1 MSWSTPIATCL
12 VTLLSSLML
21 VAPLS
26 GCSGAKKTASL
37 TIAERI
43 TKARGDTTPGGQARE
58 LAKIARLQF
67 KSGDKTG
74 AGKTLAEARKTIGT
88 DADPTV
94 FGPRLVDIATTYVM
108 LGDKKP
114 AREVADRALALADTM
129 ADAVAQTD
137 LLAKV
142 GVVYGSR
149 ETGLGDA
156 TKAKETLAKAAAIA
170 SGDQVAERFRP
181 QALAAVALGYANAN
195 LAADATAV
203 IEKLETLA
211 ASLTDLR
218 PKAEALAAAANVH
231 AKSGAKDKAAALLGE
246 AAKAARQID
255 GSANK
260 AYALIAVGNATNV
273 AGDKKAAAALAAEA
287 EKTTGKIADPEQQ
300 KDALQD
306 VRALQAAI
314 KK

>member
-1 MSWSTPIATCL
+1 MSRSTPIATCL

-26 GCSGAKKTASL
+26 GCSGTKKKASL
-37 TIAERI
+37 TIAERLA
-43 TKARGDTTPGGQARE
+43 KARGDTTPGGQARE

-74 AGKTLAEARKTIGT
+74 AGKTLAEARKTINA

-94 FGPRLVDIATTYVM
+94 FGPRLVDIATTYVI

-129 ADAVAQTD
+129 TDAVAQTD

-156 TKAKETLAKAAAIA
+156 IKAKETLAKAAAIA
-170 SGDQVAERFRP
+170 SGDQVTERFRP

-195 LAADATAV
+195 LAADATPV

-218 PKAEALAAAANVH
+218 PKAEALAAAANVY
-231 AKSGAKDKAAALLGE
+231 AKSGAQDKAAALLVE

-255 GSANK
+255 SSANK
-260 AYALIAVGNATNV
+260 AYALIAVGNAANV

>member
-1 MSWSTPIATCL
+1 MSRSTPIATCF

-21 VAPLS
+21 VAPQS
-26 GCSGAKKTASL
+26 GCSGAKKKGSL
-37 TIAERI
+37 TIAERL

-74 AGKTLAEARKTIGT
+74 AGKTLAEARKTIGA

-94 FGPRLVDIATTYVM
+94 FGPRLVDIATTYVI

-129 ADAVAQTD
+129 TDAVAQTD
-137 LLAKV
+137 LLAKI

-156 TKAKETLAKAAAIA
+156 IKAKESLAKAAAIA
-170 SGDQVAERFRP
+170 SGDQVTERFRP

-195 LAADATAV
+195 LAADATPV

-218 PKAEALAAAANVH
+218 PKAEALAAAANVY
-231 AKSGAKDKAAALLGE
+231 AKSGAQDKAAALLVE

-255 GSANK
+255 SSANK
-260 AYALIAVGNATNV
+260 AYALIAVGNAANV
-273 AGDKKAAAALAAEA
+273 AGDKKAAAALATEA